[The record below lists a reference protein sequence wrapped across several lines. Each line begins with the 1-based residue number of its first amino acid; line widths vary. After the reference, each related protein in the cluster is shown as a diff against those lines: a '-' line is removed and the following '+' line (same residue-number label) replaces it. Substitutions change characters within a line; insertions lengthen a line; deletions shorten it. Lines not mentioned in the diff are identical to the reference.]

1 MQPPLPKDSI
11 LLEGMAFYGYHGVS
25 PEERALGQRFIV
37 DLQVYL
43 DLSRAGASDSLADT
57 INYSA
62 LHQAV
67 TSVLEGQAY
76 SLLEAVAEALA
87 QRVLTSF
94 PVTAVRVRVQKPSP
108 PLRDLAVGS
117 AAVEIYR
124 ARPKGASPT

>member
-1 MQPPLPKDSI
+1 MQHLPPDSI
-11 LLEGMAFYGYHGVS
+11 LLEGMAFYGHHGMS

-43 DLSRAGASDSLADT
+43 DLSGAGASDSLADT
-57 INYSA
+57 VNYSA
-62 LHQAV
+62 LHQAAK
-67 TSVLEGQAY
+67 SILEGQAY

-108 PLRDLAVGS
+108 PLRDAVVGS